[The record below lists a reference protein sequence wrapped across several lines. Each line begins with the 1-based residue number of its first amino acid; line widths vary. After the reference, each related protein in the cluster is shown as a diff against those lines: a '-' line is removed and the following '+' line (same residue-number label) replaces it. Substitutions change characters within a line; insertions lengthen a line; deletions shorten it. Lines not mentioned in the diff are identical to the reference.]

1 MEYALSIGNFD
12 GLHIG
17 HRKLLTSLQQEA
29 RALGLRTMVIT
40 FDNHPA
46 QILRTGNAAMILTPA
61 QHKKVLIQNLGIDK
75 VELLHFD
82 QTLAHTTAE
91 DFLHDFVI
99 PSFHPKM
106 IVVGYDSHFGYQ
118 REGDFSFL
126 QSHAPTYGYGLR
138 NIEPV
143 IVDGITVSS
152 SLIRNL
158 LIEGEIV
165 RANKLLAAPYTLY
178 GTVVRGRGVGTKL
191 GFPTA
196 NMRLDESQQL
206 LPRRGI
212 YASSINIEEDRFL
225 GLTIIGISPTLKQDG
240 IVDIENHILDF
251 NRDVYGKTV
260 SVKLLSYLREE
271 KLFATQDALIQ
282 AIKADVQQARSI
294 HEGKRYEEI

>member
-17 HRKLLTSLQQEA
+17 HRKLLTALREEAQRVGLQT
-29 RALGLRTMVIT
+29 LVIT

-46 QILRTGNAAMILTPA
+46 QVLRNGNAAMILTPA
-61 QHKKVLIQNLGIDK
+61 LHKKKLIQDLGIDE

-82 QTLAHTTAE
+82 QTLAHTTADE
-91 DFLHDFVI
+91 FLHDYVI
-99 PSFHPKM
+99 PSFHPQM
-106 IVVGYDSHFGYQ
+106 IVVGYDSHFGYG

-126 QSHAPTYGYGLR
+126 QSHAQTYGYGLR

-143 IVDGITVSS
+143 IVDEVTVSS
-152 SLIRNL
+152 SLIRDL
-158 LIEGEIV
+158 LIKGEIV

-178 GTVVRGRGVGTKL
+178 GTVVKGRGIGTRL

-196 NMRLDESQQL
+196 NMRLADSHQL

-212 YASSINIEEDRFL
+212 YASSIEIGEERFL
-225 GLTIIGISPTLKQDG
+225 GLTIIGISPTLKHDG

-251 NRDVYGKTV
+251 DRDVYGQTV

-271 KLFATQDALIQ
+271 KLFDTQDALIQ
-282 AIKADVQQARSI
+282 AIQADVQHARSI
-294 HEGKRYEEI
+294 HEGNRYETT